1 MDSCGFLETFSW
13 LIASSNDQEQRKV
26 LKVES
31 LKDLGL
37 LANFPTLSLVLV
49 KMRSP
54 YQPANPKIKLMEKFK
69 FNILLIAE
77 EDWHRVSF
85 TTNFIVGYCDVFNFV
100 RNNKAHAGSSLRIL
114 KCGCLISLFAKRLLC
129 L

>member
-85 TTNFIVGYCDVFNFV
+85 TTNFIVGYRVTFKEWPPYSTSIRSFFV
-100 RNNKAHAGSSLRIL
+100 LFLRFL
-114 KCGCLISLFAKRLLC
+114 SVDLP
-129 L
+129 